1 MSAMTLDESALPA
14 ISPRTIGDSGI
25 IGGPVALDGG
35 VFGWASGVGE
45 TTRVLDLFHE
55 SGGNLV
61 STSDDYA
68 GGRSEIMIG
77 SWLRTLG
84 DRSSVIIATRI
95 GKHPDAFGLGQRT
108 ILRAVES
115 SLERLGTDYIDFL
128 SLDGDDSTSPIDE
141 ALEAVDRL
149 IREGKVRFL
158 AASGFGAARIEEV
171 SRLAAESRYPQFRAL
186 FMNYNLMERQHYET
200 ELQPIAMGLGRGGLA
215 RLPLAGGYLSG
226 RFRSRDDVPQNVMF
240 ESAVRHIGRRGSHI
254 LDALGR
260 VARELDST
268 PTRVALAWVLV
279 KPGIAA
285 AVLRAK
291 DAAELEHALG
301 ATGLRLTRQHVSQ
314 LDKASAY

>member
-1 MSAMTLDESALPA
+1 MSASTLDESAPPA
-14 ISPRTIGDSGI
+14 IGPRAIDETGVVVSPI
-25 IGGPVALDGG
+25 ALDGG
-35 VFGWASGVGE
+35 VFGWSSGVGE
-45 TTRVLDLFHE
+45 TSRVLDLFHA
-55 SGGNLV
+55 SGGNLI
-61 STSDDYA
+61 STSDHYA

-77 SWLRTLG
+77 SWLRTLD
-84 DRSSVIIATRI
+84 DRSSVIIATKI

-115 SLERLGTDYIDFL
+115 SLERLGTDHIDFL

-158 AASGFGAARIEEV
+158 AASGFSATRIEEV
-171 SRLAAESRYPQFRAL
+171 ERLAAESQYPHFRAL
-186 FMNYNLMERQHYET
+186 FMEYNLMERQHYET
-200 ELQPIAMGLGRGGLA
+200 ELQPFAVRLGRGGLA

-240 ESAVRHIGRRGSHI
+240 ESTVRHIGRRGSHI
-254 LDALGR
+254 LDALGK
-260 VARELDST
+260 VAKELDST
-268 PTRVALAWVLV
+268 PSRVALAWVLV

-291 DAAELEHALG
+291 DAAQLEHALG
-301 ATGLRLTRQHVSQ
+301 APELRLTRHHVSQ
-314 LDKASAY
+314 LDKASS

>member
-25 IGGPVALDGG
+25 IVGPVALDGG

>member
-1 MSAMTLDESALPA
+1 MSASTLDESTPPTIA
-14 ISPRTIGDSGI
+14 PRTIDDTGI
-25 IGGPVALDGG
+25 VVRPIALDGG

-45 TTRVLDLFHE
+45 TSSVLDLFHE

-61 STSDDYA
+61 STSDHYA

-77 SWLRTLG
+77 SWLRTLD
-84 DRSSVIIATRI
+84 DRSSVIIATKI
-95 GKHPDAFGLGQRT
+95 GKHPDAFGLGRRA

-115 SLERLGTDYIDFL
+115 SLDRLGTDYIDFL
-128 SLDGDDSTSPIDE
+128 SLDGDDSTSPIEE

-158 AASGFGAARIEEV
+158 AASGFSSARIEEV
-171 SRLAAESRYPQFRAL
+171 ARLSGESNLPHFRAL
-186 FMNYNLMERQHYET
+186 FMEYNLMERRHYET
-200 ELQPIAMGLGRGGLA
+200 ELQPIAVRLGRGGLA

-226 RFRSRDDVPQNVMF
+226 RFQTSEDIPQNVMF
-240 ESAVRHIGRRGSHI
+240 KSTVRHIGRRGLHV

-291 DAAELEHALG
+291 DAAQLEHALG
-301 ATGLRLTRQHVSQ
+301 APDLRLTRHHVSQ
-314 LDKASAY
+314 LDKASGH